1 MTISGLPLSY
11 CTNVHP
17 ARTVSEVNAG
27 LSQYAAEAR
36 ASAGF
41 PVAAGLWLA
50 GSVVEEVSSS
60 EAALESLAQTLW
72 QHDLTC
78 FTLNTFPFGDFHGER
93 VKEHVYLPDWA
104 SHSRLRYTQQ
114 CAEVLAKLLPPG
126 GEGSLST
133 VPLGGLMNPQ
143 SAGFRA
149 QCYAQLIQLARGLK
163 ALYDTTGRRIRL
175 GLEPEPFCEL
185 SATHSRSLPVM
196 RGLYEQADA
205 LGCEPLVRE
214 YIGLCF
220 DVCHQAV
227 EFENV
232 AQSIRD
238 FDEAGIRIN
247 KVHITNA
254 VVLENPAR
262 NRAGRELL
270 CSFAEPRYL
279 HQTFARFAD
288 GTVQSRLDL
297 QREDLLRNP
306 PDHFLEADEWRVH
319 FHVPIFAEA
328 LGPLKTTRAD
338 LAAALKQ
345 VARLNYAP
353 HLEVET
359 YTWPVMPGDS
369 AAAAE
374 SLGQRICREL
384 QSAAELLADAE

>member
-1 MTISGLPLSY
+1 
-11 CTNVHP
+11 VD
-17 ARTVSEVNAG
+17 
-27 LSQYAAEAR
+27 
-36 ASAGF
+36 
-41 PVAAGLWLA
+41 
-50 GSVVEEVSSS
+50 EVSSS

-104 SHSRLRYTQQ
+104 SHSRLRYTQL

-175 GLEPEPFCEL
+175 GLEPEPYCEL
-185 SATHSRSLPVM
+185 SGTRSRSLPVM

-227 EFENV
+227 EFEDV

-238 FDEAGIRIN
+238 FDQAGIRIN

-254 VVLENPAR
+254 VVLENPAT
-262 NRAGRELL
+262 NQAGRELL

-297 QREDLLRNP
+297 QRQDLLRDP
-306 PDHFLEADEWRVH
+306 PDQFLEADEWRVH
-319 FHVPIFAEA
+319 FHVPIFAES
-328 LGPLKTTRAD
+328 LGPLKTTRAQ
-338 LAAALKQ
+338 LAAALRQ
-345 VARLNYAP
+345 VARLSYAP

-369 AAAAE
+369 AATTE

-384 QSAAELLADAE
+384 QSAAALLADAE

>member
-17 ARTVSEVNAG
+17 GRTVSEVNAG
-27 LSQYAAEAR
+27 LSEFAAEAR

-50 GSVVEEVSSS
+50 SSVVDEVSSS

-104 SHSRLRYTQQ
+104 SHSRLRYTQL

-163 ALYDTTGRRIRL
+163 ALYETTGRRNRL
-175 GLEPEPFCEL
+175 GLAPEPYCEL
-185 SATHSRSLPVM
+185 SGTRSRSLPVM

-227 EFENV
+227 EFEDV

-238 FDEAGIRIN
+238 FDQAGIRIN

-254 VVLENPAR
+254 VVLENPAT
-262 NRAGRELL
+262 NQAGRELL

-288 GTVQSRLDL
+288 GSVQSRLDL
-297 QREDLLRNP
+297 QRQDLLRDP
-306 PDHFLEADEWRVH
+306 PDQFLEADEWRVH
-319 FHVPIFAEA
+319 FHVPIFAES
-328 LGPLKTTRAD
+328 LGPLKTTRGQ
-338 LAAALKQ
+338 LAAALRQ
-345 VARLNYAP
+345 VARLSYAP

-359 YTWPVMPGDS
+359 YTWPVMPGES
-369 AAAAE
+369 AATTE

-384 QSAAELLADAE
+384 QSAAALLADAE

>member
-17 ARTVSEVNAG
+17 GRTVGEVNAG
-27 LSQYAAEAR
+27 LSEFAAEAR

-50 GSVVEEVSSS
+50 SSVVEEVSSS

-93 VKEHVYLPDWA
+93 VKEQVYLPDWA
-104 SHSRLRYTQQ
+104 SHSRLRYTQL

-143 SAGFRA
+143 SSGFRA

-163 ALYDTTGRRIRL
+163 ALYETTGRRIRL

-185 SATHSRSLPVM
+185 SGTRSRSLPVM
-196 RGLYEQADA
+196 RGLYEQADV

-227 EFENV
+227 EFEDV

-254 VVLENPAR
+254 VVLENPST
-262 NRAGRELL
+262 NQAGRELL

-297 QREDLLRNP
+297 QRQDLLKNP
-306 PDHFLEADEWRVH
+306 PDQFLQADEWRVH
-319 FHVPIFAEA
+319 FHVPIFAES
-328 LGPLKTTRAD
+328 LGPLKTTRPQ
-338 LAAALKQ
+338 LAAALQQ
-345 VARLNYAP
+345 VARLSYAP

-359 YTWPVMPGDS
+359 YTWPVMPEDS
-369 AAAAE
+369 AVAPE

-384 QSAAELLADAE
+384 QSAAALLADAE

>member
-1 MTISGLPLSY
+1 
-11 CTNVHP
+11 
-17 ARTVSEVNAG
+17 
-27 LSQYAAEAR
+27 
-36 ASAGF
+36 
-41 PVAAGLWLA
+41 
-50 GSVVEEVSSS
+50 
-60 EAALESLAQTLW
+60 
-72 QHDLTC
+72 
-78 FTLNTFPFGDFHGER
+78 
-93 VKEHVYLPDWA
+93 
-104 SHSRLRYTQQ
+104 
-114 CAEVLAKLLPPG
+114 
-126 GEGSLST
+126 
-133 VPLGGLMNPQ
+133 
-143 SAGFRA
+143 
-149 QCYAQLIQLARGLK
+149 
-163 ALYDTTGRRIRL
+163 
-175 GLEPEPFCEL
+175 
-185 SATHSRSLPVM
+185 M

-319 FHVPIFAEA
+319 FHVPIFAES